1 MRIILIIVAVVLL
14 AVGILSVS
22 PLFNRTYGD
31 KVITISVL
39 TKN

>member
-1 MRIILIIVAVVLL
+1 MRIIIIIAAIVLL

-22 PLFNRTYGD
+22 PQFDRTYED